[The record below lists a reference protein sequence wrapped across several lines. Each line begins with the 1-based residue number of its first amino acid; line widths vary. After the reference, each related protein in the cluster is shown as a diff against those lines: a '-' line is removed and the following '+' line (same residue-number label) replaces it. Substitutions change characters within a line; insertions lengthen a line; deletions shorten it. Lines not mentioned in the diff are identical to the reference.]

1 MSDKKGKLVILS
13 APSGAGKTTICKN
26 LLNMNKEWLYSISAT
41 TRPMRENETDGKA
54 YHFLT
59 KEKFEHKEKFGEFI
73 ECEWVHGNRY
83 GTPVQPLEDAL
94 DNGDVFL
101 LDIDVKGAMSLIED
115 FGEDCLSIFIEPPG
129 INIQEQLESL
139 NDRLLKRGGSNETLI
154 KQRLKRFELELSYK
168 EKIKLILPSSL
179 SFINEDLE
187 ETTNV
192 INKEIKENLR

>member
-1 MSDKKGKLVILS
+1 MSNKKGKLVILS

-26 LLNMNKEWLYSISAT
+26 LLNMNKDWQYSISAT
-41 TRPMRENETDGKA
+41 TRPMRESEIDGKD
-54 YHFLT
+54 YYFLS

-94 DNGDVFL
+94 DNGNVFL

-115 FGEDCLSIFIEPPG
+115 FGEDCLSVFIEPPG
-129 INIQEQLESL
+129 INIQEKLESL
-139 NDRLLKRGGSNETLI
+139 NERLLNRGGSNETLI

-168 EKIKLILPSSL
+168 EKFNL
-179 SFINEDLE
+179 SFINEDLIG
-187 ETTNV
+187 TTNE
-192 INKEIKENLR
+192 IDKKIKENL

>member
-1 MSDKKGKLVILS
+1 MSNKKGKLVILS

-26 LLNMNKEWLYSISAT
+26 LLNMNKDWQYSISAT
-41 TRPMRENETDGKA
+41 TRPMRENEIDGKD
-54 YHFLT
+54 YYFLS

-94 DNGDVFL
+94 YNGDILL
-101 LDIDVKGAMSLIED
+101 LDIDVKGAMNLIYD
-115 FGEDCLSIFIEPPG
+115 FGEDCLSVFIEPPG
-129 INIQEQLESL
+129 INIQEKLESL
-139 NDRLLKRGGSNETLI
+139 NERLLNRGGSNETLI

-179 SFINEDLE
+179 SFVNEDLE
-187 ETTNV
+187 ETTNE
-192 INKEIKENLR
+192 INKKIKENIK